1 MVVLAK
7 VSIWIHSPCNHVQ
20 MAALLLLLLPAAL
33 GQEACSARV
42 LGLQEARAANNQTIL
57 VGRGGDTLPYLYYP
71 SRNRR
76 SCRWVRPC
84 WWSP

>member
-1 MVVLAK
+1 
-7 VSIWIHSPCNHVQ
+7 
-20 MAALLLLLLPAAL
+20 MATLLLLLLLPAAL

-57 VGRGGDTLPYLYYP
+57 VGQGLNLYYP

-76 SCRWVRPC
+76 SCRWARPC
-84 WWSP
+84 WW